1 MRTGTSA
8 LPAYGSRLLKVH
20 QYRSRLIASKQFP
33 LIIGHRGASAVAP
46 ENTLASFARAFR
58 DGADGIELDVRLA
71 RDGVPVVIHDAT
83 LSRTRL
89 RKRRV
94 AGAPSD
100 KLQQIDVGSWF
111 NRAYRQLA
119 RLEYTRQTIPT
130 LDEVFRLVVNQAKK
144 ELIVYVELKAGR
156 SRKKNDELAAM
167 VIDLVHRHQMERRV
181 VVISFN
187 LRTVAKIKELNP
199 SIRTGALFGPRQR
212 AMKSTRQII
221 ATAIAGGA
229 DEILLHH
236 RIATKRIVAAAQE
249 QRLAPVVW
257 TVDDPR
263 WLARARGLQIRA
275 IITNHPA
282 KMLA

>member
-1 MRTGTSA
+1 LILSGA
-8 LPAYGSRLLKVH
+8 FVP
-20 QYRSRLIASKQFP
+20 SRLIASKKSP

-58 DGADGIELDVRLA
+58 DGADGIELDVRLS

-83 LSRTRL
+83 LPHRGL

-94 AGAPSD
+94 SGITSN
-100 KLQQIDVGSWF
+100 KLQQIDAGSWF
-111 NRAYRQLA
+111 NRAYRGLA

-130 LDEVFRLVVNQAKK
+130 LDNVFRLLANQPNR

-156 SRKKNDELAAM
+156 ARKKNDELAAA
-167 VIDLVHRHQMERRV
+167 VIALVDRYQLYRRV
-181 VVISFN
+181 IVISFN
-187 LRTVAKIKELNP
+187 LRTVAKIKELN
-199 SIRTGALFGPRQR
+199 SLVRTGALFGPRQR
-212 AMKSTRQII
+212 ATKSTRQII
-221 ATAIAGGA
+221 VAAISSGA

-236 RIATKRIVAAAQE
+236 RIATKKAIAAAHE
-249 QRLAPVVW
+249 QRLIPAIW

-263 WLARARGLQIRA
+263 WLARARSLQISA

>member
-1 MRTGTSA
+1 M
-8 LPAYGSRLLKVH
+8 P
-20 QYRSRLIASKQFP
+20 SRLIVSNKSP

-83 LSRTRL
+83 VPHTGL

-94 AGAPSD
+94 ARTPSE
-100 KLQQIDVGSWF
+100 KLRQFDVGSWF
-111 NRAYRQLA
+111 NRAYRRLA

-130 LDEVFRLVVNQAKK
+130 LDDVFRLLANQPSN

-156 SRKKNDELAAM
+156 ARKKNDELAAA
-167 VIDLVHRHQMERRV
+167 VVELVARHQLQSRV

-187 LRTVAKIKELNP
+187 LPTVAKIKELDS

-212 AMKSTRQII
+212 ALKSTRQII
-221 ATAIAGGA
+221 AAAIASGA
-229 DEILLHH
+229 NEVLLHH
-236 RIATKRIVAAAQE
+236 RIATKRIIDSAHE
-249 QRLAPVVW
+249 LRLETAVW

-263 WLARARGLQIRA
+263 WLARARSLQISA

-282 KMLA
+282 KMLV

>member
-1 MRTGTSA
+1 
-8 LPAYGSRLLKVH
+8 
-20 QYRSRLIASKQFP
+20 LIASHKSP

-71 RDGVPVVIHDAT
+71 RDGVPVVIHDA
-83 LSRTRL
+83 SVPHTRL

-94 AGAPSD
+94 ARTRSD
-100 KLQQIDVGSWF
+100 KLQQIDIGSWF
-111 NRAYRQLA
+111 NRAYRRLA

-130 LDEVFRLVVNQAKK
+130 LDDVFRLLANQSNK
-144 ELIVYVELKAGR
+144 ELVVYVELKAGR
-156 SRKKNDELAAM
+156 AGKKNDELAAA
-167 VIDLVHRHQMERRV
+167 VVELVARHQLQRRV
-181 VVISFN
+181 VAISFN
-187 LRTVAKIKELNP
+187 LRTVAKIKQLDS

-221 ATAIAGGA
+221 AAAIASGA
-229 DEILLHH
+229 NEILLHH
-236 RIATKRIVAAAQE
+236 RIATKRIIDAAHE
-249 QRLAPVVW
+249 SRLLTTVW

-263 WLARARGLQIRA
+263 WLARARSLQIGA
-275 IITNHPA
+275 IMTNHPA

>member
-1 MRTGTSA
+1 
-8 LPAYGSRLLKVH
+8 
-20 QYRSRLIASKQFP
+20 LIASNKSP

-83 LSRTRL
+83 VSRTRL

-94 AGAPSD
+94 ARMRSD
-100 KLQQIDVGSWF
+100 KLQQIDIGSWF
-111 NRAYRQLA
+111 NQRHRRLA

-130 LDEVFRLVVNQAKK
+130 LDDVFKMLANQPNKG
-144 ELIVYVELKAGR
+144 LIVYVELKAGR
-156 SRKKNDELAAM
+156 SRKKNDELAAA
-167 VIDLVHRHQMERRV
+167 VVELVARHQLQRRV

-187 LRTVAKIKELNP
+187 LRTVATIKELD
-199 SIRTGALFGPRQR
+199 SSTRTGALFGPRQR
-212 AMKSTRQII
+212 AMKSSRQII
-221 ATAIAGGA
+221 AAAIASGA

-236 RIATKRIVAAAQE
+236 RIAKKRIIDAAHE
-249 QRLAPVVW
+249 SRLLTAVW

-263 WLARARGLQIRA
+263 WLARARSLHISA
-275 IITNHPA
+275 VITNHPA
-282 KMLA
+282 KMVA

>member
-1 MRTGTSA
+1 M
-8 LPAYGSRLLKVH
+8 
-20 QYRSRLIASKQFP
+20 IASNKSP

-58 DGADGIELDVRLA
+58 DGANGIELDVRLA
-71 RDGVPVVIHDAT
+71 RDGVPMIIHGAT
-83 LSRTRL
+83 VPHTGL

-94 AGAPSD
+94 ARMPSN
-100 KLQQIDVGSWF
+100 KLQQIDIGSWF
-111 NRAYRQLA
+111 NRAYRRLA

-130 LDEVFRLVVNQAKK
+130 LEDVFRLLANQPNK
-144 ELIVYVELKAGR
+144 EVTVYVELKAGR
-156 SRKKNDELAAM
+156 ARKQNDELAVA
-167 VIDLVHRHQMERRV
+167 VVELVAHHHLQRRV

-187 LRTVAKIKELNP
+187 LRTVAKIKELDS

-221 ATAIAGGA
+221 AAAIASDA
-229 DEILLHH
+229 DEVLLHH
-236 RIATKRIVAAAQE
+236 RIVTKRIIDAAHKL
-249 QRLAPVVW
+249 RLKTAVW

-263 WLARARGLQIRA
+263 WLARARSLQISA

>member
-1 MRTGTSA
+1 
-8 LPAYGSRLLKVH
+8 
-20 QYRSRLIASKQFP
+20 
-33 LIIGHRGASAVAP
+33 
-46 ENTLASFARAFR
+46 
-58 DGADGIELDVRLA
+58 
-71 RDGVPVVIHDAT
+71 VVIHDAT
-83 LSRTRL
+83 VPHTGL

-94 AGAPSD
+94 ARTPSD
-100 KLQQIDVGSWF
+100 KLQQIDIGSWF
-111 NRAYRQLA
+111 NRAYRRLA

-130 LDEVFRLVVNQAKK
+130 LDDLFRLLTNQPSK

-156 SRKKNDELAAM
+156 ARKKNDELAAA
-167 VIDLVHRHQMERRV
+167 VVELVDRHQLQHRV

-187 LRTVAKIKELNP
+187 LGTVAKIKELNS

-212 AMKSTRQII
+212 AMKSTRQIV
-221 ATAIAGGA
+221 AAAIAGGA

-236 RIATKRIVAAAQE
+236 RIATKRIIAAAHRQK
-249 QRLAPVVW
+249 LTTAIW

-263 WLARARGLQIRA
+263 WLARARNLDISA

>member
-1 MRTGTSA
+1 MIVSNK
-8 LPAYGSRLLKVH
+8 S
-20 QYRSRLIASKQFP
+20 P

-83 LSRTRL
+83 VPHTGL

-94 AGAPSD
+94 ARTPSE
-100 KLQQIDVGSWF
+100 KLRQFDVGSWF
-111 NRAYRQLA
+111 NRAYRRLA

-130 LDEVFRLVVNQAKK
+130 LDDVFRLLANQPSN

-156 SRKKNDELAAM
+156 ARKKNDELAAA
-167 VIDLVHRHQMERRV
+167 VVELVARHQLQSRV

-187 LRTVAKIKELNP
+187 LPTVAKIKELDS

-212 AMKSTRQII
+212 ALKSTRQII
-221 ATAIAGGA
+221 AAAIASGA
-229 DEILLHH
+229 NEVLLHH
-236 RIATKRIVAAAQE
+236 RIATKRIIDSAHE
-249 QRLAPVVW
+249 LRLETAVW

-263 WLARARGLQIRA
+263 WLARARSLQISA

-282 KMLA
+282 KMLV

>member
-1 MRTGTSA
+1 M
-8 LPAYGSRLLKVH
+8 
-20 QYRSRLIASKQFP
+20 IASHKSP

-83 LSRTRL
+83 VPHTGL

-94 AGAPSD
+94 ARTPSD
-100 KLQQIDVGSWF
+100 KLQQIDIGSWF
-111 NRAYRQLA
+111 NRAYRRLA

-130 LDEVFRLVVNQAKK
+130 LDEVFRLLTNQPSK

-156 SRKKNDELAAM
+156 ARKKNDELAAA
-167 VIDLVHRHQMERRV
+167 VVELVDRHQLQHRV

-187 LRTVAKIKELNP
+187 LRTVAKIKELDS

-212 AMKSTRQII
+212 AMKSTRQIV
-221 ATAIAGGA
+221 AAAIAGGA

-236 RIATKRIVAAAQE
+236 RIATKRIIAAAHRQK
-249 QRLAPVVW
+249 LTTAIW

-263 WLARARGLQIRA
+263 WLARARNLDISA

>member
-1 MRTGTSA
+1 M
-8 LPAYGSRLLKVH
+8 
-20 QYRSRLIASKQFP
+20 IASHKSP

-71 RDGVPVVIHDAT
+71 RDGVPVVIHDGT
-83 LSRTRL
+83 VPHTGL

-94 AGAPSD
+94 ARTTSD
-100 KLQQIDVGSWF
+100 KLRRTDIGSWF

-130 LDEVFRLVVNQAKK
+130 LDDVFRLLANQPSK

-156 SRKKNDELAAM
+156 VREKNDELAAA
-167 VIDLVHRHQMERRV
+167 VVELVNHHQLQRRV

-187 LRTVAKIKELNP
+187 LRTVAKIKELDS

-221 ATAIAGGA
+221 AAAIAGGA
-229 DEILLHH
+229 SEVLLHH
-236 RIATKRIVAAAQE
+236 RIVTKRIIDAAHASK
-249 QRLAPVVW
+249 LMAVVW

-263 WLARARGLQIRA
+263 WLARARSLQMSA